1 MLKFQ
6 GEPAKLFDA
15 IGKAMKSMRPLP
27 RTSTGKLTA
36 SQSFKYAPLRKVVE
50 CIKDDLHNQGVSF
63 MQALHTDGQYA
74 AVTLIVA
81 GHEASITST
90 FAFDRNPDAKKFG
103 ADSTYYRR
111 YQLGSFFG
119 LEGDPDADDFE
130 DPVPEPEKAPVEKQ
144 VAKDAVPA
152 AKSVAVQ
159 ESSKSASENKPV
171 EKTKEIPYYAPVT
184 KSVNDALINAMKQL
198 NWTMENMNEFC
209 RSRTD
214 LFPNFV
220 KATALSESSKATL
233 LVTLNNQFELAPF

>member
-1 MLKFQ
+1 VLNFQ
-6 GEPAKLFDA
+6 GDTAKLFEA
-15 IGKAMKSMRPLP
+15 VGKAMNKMRPLP
-27 RTSTGKLTA
+27 RTATGSIAKGHTF
-36 SQSFKYAPLRKVVE
+36 QYAPLRKVVE
-50 CIKDDLHNQGVSF
+50 CIKADLHSEGVSF
-63 MQALHTDGQYA
+63 MQALHTDGSNC
-74 AVTLIVA
+74 AVTLIVG
-81 GHEASITST
+81 GHGASVTST
-90 FAFDRNPDAKKFG
+90 FCFPSSNDPKKFG

-111 YQLGSFFG
+111 YQLTSFFG

-233 LVTLNNQFELAPF
+233 LVTLNKQFELAPF